1 MSRGRKAKAN
11 GTNLNWQQIFSKNVG
26 KYLQYAIIELG
37 KVQNNQTETGA
48 DLLEKIKAEK
58 GKNKKEKEL
67 LPIKVEEIPYK
78 IPDNWVWCRLGE
90 IAELKSGNQYPLTQ
104 SDGGIMYVKVGD
116 MNLEG
121 NEFEI
126 TTSSIFF
133 KKESVN
139 ERDLILT
146 GSIIFPKRGGA
157 IATNKRRAVLKEPIL
172 IDSNTMAVSPSI
184 EISFNYFFQW
194 FSAIDLSLLGTEGVI
209 PQVNNKDLNP
219 ILFPVPPLSEQQ
231 KIVDFLTD
239 FENDN
244 FKDDGFYFNQKVEQK
259 VIALH
264 EAQLKGFEIAN
275 ELTHQRSLLKNLRQQ
290 LLQDAVQGK
299 LVKNNETGETGQDLL
314 NKIKAEKEQ
323 LIKAKKLKKEKE
335 LPPIKAEEIPFEIP
349 EDWVWCRGEIVANYI
364 DPQPSHRTP
373 PESYDGIPY
382 IAMSDIRK
390 DGTIDLSSARKVSNA
405 TLQEH
410 QNRYKLED
418 GDFIFGKIGTIGKP
432 VKLTSPFNYTL
443 SANVILIQPR
453 REIIDQ
459 DYLFYFLCSPTAEKN
474 LIDNKSTMSYPVFG
488 MGKARNMPIPLPP
501 LITQHR
507 IVEKIKSLML
517 ICDTLEASIQTSTL
531 ENEQLLQQ
539 VLREALQA

>member
-1 MSRGRKAKAN
+1 MSRGRKAN
-11 GTNLNWQQIFSKNVG
+11 GTNLSWQQIFSKNVG

-37 KVQNNQTETGA
+37 KVQNDQTETGA
-48 DLLEKIKAEK
+48 DLLQKIKAEK

-67 LPIKVEEIPYK
+67 LPIKAEEIPYK

-90 IAELKSGNQYPLTQ
+90 MSINCDGARIPISQSERDRKEKIYDYYGASGVIDKIDGYTHDGKYLLIGEDGANLVAKSTPIAFIAEGK
-104 SDGGIMYVKVGD
+104 
-116 MNLEG
+116 
-121 NEFEI
+121 F
-126 TTSSIFF
+126 
-133 KKESVN
+133 
-139 ERDLILT
+139 
-146 GSIIFPKRGGA
+146 
-157 IATNKRRAVLKEPIL
+157 
-172 IDSNTMAVSPSI
+172 
-184 EISFNYFFQW
+184 W
-194 FSAIDLSLLGTEGVI
+194 
-209 PQVNNKDLNP
+209 VNNHAHVLDFIDNTTMNYMEYCLNSIDITPFISGGFQPKLSQGNLNMIP
-219 ILFPVPPLSEQQ
+219 IPLPPLSEQQ

-244 FKDDGFYFNQKVEQK
+244 LKDDGYYFNQDVEQK

-275 ELTHQRSLLKNLRQQ
+275 ELTHQRTLLKNLRQQ

-335 LPPIKAEEIPFEIP
+335 LPPIKPEEIPFEIP

-373 PESYDGIPY
+373 PESSDGIPY

-507 IVEKIKSLML
+507 IVEKIKSLMQ
-517 ICDTLEASIQTSTL
+517 ICDTLEASIQKSAQA
-531 ENEQLLQQ
+531 NEQLLQQ